1 MTTKEFVE
9 WIKTTYETKT
19 LKAAMMKAAN
29 FLGVSEH
36 TIKARMKKNTISENV
51 ALAMTR
57 IAENPPP
64 PDYVSSDTA
73 EYVISTNIPKKSG
86 QYEEYKKISSQK
98 RKKRH
103 DLIMNFFNAVMT
115 AHDCKSLKEAARLSA
130 SLLEENFNTVYYW
143 AKGLSTPSQKII
155 DRAGEILLG
164 LPTNQPLRKSILENF
179 LQWVAQK
186 YEKTRPRDI
195 YNQASELLGVSPAT
209 VARWIRENSM
219 LKSSTVER
227 MKSLMSNK
235 APNDDLKKTLD
246 TSPQAF
252 IEWVQ
257 SRYHLVNK
265 TSAVKK
271 ASQILRVSDILAW
284 KWLSGKSTPTA
295 STLLLMKMIMLH
307 GVPEDETNLIS

>member
-9 WIKTTYETKT
+9 WIKITYETKT

-57 IAENPPP
+57 IVENPPP

-103 DLIMNFFNAVMT
+103 DSIMNFFNAVMT

-143 AKGLSTPSQKII
+143 AKGLSTPSQEII

-235 APNDDLKKTLD
+235 GPNDDLKKTLD
-246 TSPQAF
+246 TSAQAF

-284 KWLSGKSTPTA
+284 KWLGGKSTPTA

-307 GVPEDETNLIS
+307 GVPEDETRH